1 MTRNQCLA
9 LLLGAVSLAC
19 APERTSDPATG
30 AHGKGVPTTAT
41 QPSVS
46 TSLALT
52 QPAAPSPTST
62 TRTSAEWER
71 APAQAYLDT
80 HAQRWLDSRFQ
91 VGNMRCALSCHTTFA
106 YTLVG
111 SPLSTSV
118 LPSILDRVEQRV
130 ALPGA
135 WADQSAYYGKRGSA
149 AWRRSLATEAV
160 LNAASLAI
168 SDARAS
174 HGARPITRQAIER
187 MWEVQREDGAW
198 SWIDFGLEPWEAG
211 NDDWGAAIAALAVG
225 SAGVETDAPRVE
237 RLRAFLRKR
246 YQSGDMRLFDELAL
260 AWASLHL
267 EGLLSADERLA
278 ITEDLRARQ
287 RDDGAW
293 STVTLIGREEEG
305 AGDGIAT
312 GLAVFV
318 LCSVRSEPVAVRA
331 GVRWLVEHQ
340 EGDGSWP
347 ARSISTG
354 RSRSNRFMKNAATA
368 FAVLALE
375 ACGGRA

>member
-1 MTRNQCLA
+1 
-9 LLLGAVSLAC
+9 
-19 APERTSDPATG
+19 
-30 AHGKGVPTTAT
+30 
-41 QPSVS
+41 
-46 TSLALT
+46 
-52 QPAAPSPTST
+52 
-62 TRTSAEWER
+62 
-71 APAQAYLDT
+71 
-80 HAQRWLDSRFQ
+80 
-91 VGNMRCALSCHTTFA
+91 MRCALSCHTTFA
-106 YTLVG
+106 YTLAD
-111 SPLSTSV
+111 SPHAESV
-118 LPSILDRVEQRV
+118 IPSILERVEARV

-160 LNAASLAI
+160 INAASLAV

-174 HGARPITRQAIER
+174 REARPITRQAIER

-211 NDDWGAAIAALAVG
+211 NDDWGASIAALAVG
-225 SAGVETDAPRVE
+225 SAGVEADAAGVG
-237 RLRAFLRKR
+237 RLRAYLRKR
-246 YQSGDMRLFDELAL
+246 YASGDMRLFDKLAL

-278 ITEDLRARQ
+278 IAKELRGHQ

-293 STVTLIGREEEG
+293 STATLIGRDANG
-305 AGDGIAT
+305 AGGDGIAT

-318 LCSVRSEPVAVRA
+318 LCSARAEPALART
-331 GVRWLVEHQ
+331 GMQWLVDHQ

-375 ACGGRA
+375 GCGARA